1 MSVVKLPTSL
11 TAIVVE
17 QGIPSGKVKRMSVA
31 YIYMGKL
38 LLAKK
43 QFAGMARDKWA
54 VDNFLKT
61 QGQGWEKCT
70 GYTVWKLLNR

>member
-1 MSVVKLPTSL
+1 MGVTKLSTDL
-11 TAIVVE
+11 RAVIIE

-43 QFAGMARDKWA
+43 QFAGMVRDKWA
-54 VDNFLKT
+54 VDSFLKT
-61 QGQGWEKCT
+61 QGQGWEHCA